1 MITQNDNQKQHQ
13 PITEHTPCMSLEPVL
28 FLLTF
33 IGGGISLYAINY
45 FMKS

>member
-1 MITQNDNQKQHQ
+1 MITQNDNQQQ
-13 PITEHTPCMSLEPVL
+13 PTIPEHTPCISLEPIL

-33 IGGGISLYAINY
+33 IGGGVSLYAINY